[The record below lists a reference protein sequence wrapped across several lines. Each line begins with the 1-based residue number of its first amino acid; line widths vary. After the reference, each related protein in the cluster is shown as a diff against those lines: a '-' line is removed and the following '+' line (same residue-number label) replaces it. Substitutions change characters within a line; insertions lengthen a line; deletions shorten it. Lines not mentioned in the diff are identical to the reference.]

1 MRRKMG
7 STTVKRAIIVAMVAM
22 LTISQPMMTY
32 ASENTQ
38 TVVDDHGHDDDVATH
53 VKSTDSEYTD
63 TAKEA
68 QEVHDSASSVKDMEA
83 QVQIAQA
90 AAQDAGQ
97 KVQEIQQ
104 AVSEVKSAA
113 NTANSAVESANS
125 AAGSAA
131 DTLSNADSVNDL
143 IDKTTK
149 ALPQVNGKQATLDEA
164 VSAYNDTVAAAQA
177 SLDKINAG
185 GTIRV
190 TGEGTVSTEDYV
202 KKQAQIAEDARKA
215 AKAALEAAIAVDT
228 TVVNQEDRLQLM
240 QQALHSTLQITQ
252 KVHMMQQRQITCRQ
266 LRSITHRQLL
276 WEKQQLM

>member
-185 GTIRV
+185 GTISV

-202 KKQAQIAEDARKA
+202 KKQAQIAEDASKA

>member
-32 ASENTQ
+32 ESENTQ

-83 QVQIAQA
+83 QVQIAQN

-97 KVQEIQQ
+97 KVQEIQK

-113 NTANSAVESANS
+113 NTASSAADTANSAVGSANA
-125 AAGSAA
+125 AAGSAEEA
-131 DTLSNADSVNDL
+131 ATDTKSASDGVNNL

-164 VSAYNDTVAAAQA
+164 VSAYNDTVAATQA

-185 GTIRV
+185 GTISV

-202 KKQAQIAEDARKA
+202 KK
-215 AKAALEAAIAVDT
+215 
-228 TVVNQEDRLQLM
+228 
-240 QQALHSTLQITQ
+240 
-252 KVHMMQQRQITCRQ
+252 
-266 LRSITHRQLL
+266 
-276 WEKQQLM
+276 